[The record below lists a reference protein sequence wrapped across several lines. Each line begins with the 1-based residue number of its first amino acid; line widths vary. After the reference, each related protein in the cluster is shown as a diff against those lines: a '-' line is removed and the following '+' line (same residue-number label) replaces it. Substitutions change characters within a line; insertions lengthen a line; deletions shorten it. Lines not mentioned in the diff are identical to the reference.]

1 MEFTQYTNIKAVIQ
15 QVYDVVDASEIQPV
29 VIEEW
34 AFQALERINA
44 PTTMAIRVAFLP
56 IHQHTAQ
63 LPKDAVVPLQ
73 FLYSCQTDKCET
85 DTTPYTEREAQD
97 IVYACHHEY
106 QWQPMLSST
115 STFAAVE
122 QHCVFNRF
130 NSHPCEHTYTIQPN
144 GIMRTTAFS
153 GTLAFA
159 YHSYAQDDC
168 GDILIPDDA
177 VFLEAL
183 KAFCMM
189 KLYER
194 KMNMGVQNALQMYQI
209 YARQWNNTSTNART
223 MALMPNLAQLENI
236 RRMRARLIPMANGYS
251 GQFGNIINRD
261 NVITK
266 GHTKRNDELNDRHGR

>member
-15 QVYDVVDASEIQPV
+15 QVYDVVDPSDIQPV

-44 PTTMAIRVAFLP
+44 PTHMAIRVAFLP
-56 IHQHTAQ
+56 IYQHAAQ
-63 LPKDAVVPLQ
+63 LPKDAVIPLQ
-73 FLYSCQTDKCET
+73 FLYSCHTECPQDDLSAYTDEKAKE
-85 DTTPYTEREAQD
+85 
-97 IVYACHHEY
+97 IVYRCHHAM
-106 QWQPMLSST
+106 QWQPMFSST
-115 STFAAVE
+115 STYAAVE

-130 NSHPCEHTYTIQPN
+130 NSNPCEHTYTIQPN
-144 GIMRTTAFS
+144 GVVRTTAFS

-159 YHSYAQDDC
+159 YHSYAIDDC
-168 GDILIPDDA
+168 GDIMIPDNA
-177 VFLEAL
+177 VLLEAL

-209 YARQWNNTSTNART
+209 YARQWNNTSSNART
-223 MALMPNLAQLENI
+223 MAMMPNIAQLENI
-236 RRMRARLIPMANGYS
+236 RRIRARMIPLENGFE
-251 GQFGNIINRD
+251 GQFGNITSRD

-266 GHTKRNDELNDRHGR
+266 GHSKLNDELRDRYGR